1 MQKLHQF
8 QPLLINNDCDKT
20 SNGAIGSS
28 NQRESLISQESSCS
42 QN

>member
-20 SNGAIGSS
+20 SNGSSSS
-28 NQRESLISQESSCS
+28 NQRESLFSQESSCS